1 MGPLQNDC
9 WVLTAVHTTREYAPH
24 VSVVIELAESNDAVH
39 TMHGRADRL
48 TVWMLLLLV
57 GLATADMRV
66 SKRIHA

>member
-48 TVWMLLLLV
+48 TV
-57 GLATADMRV
+57 
-66 SKRIHA
+66 